1 MTEEKGGLAGSQR
14 KYLRGL
20 AHGLKP
26 LVQVGKGGVTSALL
40 AAVNRALDEH
50 ELIKVKFV
58 DFKEEKKELSEE
70 IGRKT
75 KSERVGMIG
84 NVAVFYRQHAD
95 PEKRKIRIPA

>member
-1 MTEEKGGLAGSQR
+1 MTEDKAGLAGSKR

-26 LVQVGKGGVTSALL
+26 LVQVGKGGVTPALL
-40 AAVNRALDEH
+40 AAVNGALDEH

-58 DFKEEKKELSEE
+58 DFKEEKKELSAE

>member
-1 MTEEKGGLAGSQR
+1 MTEEKGGLTGSQR

-20 AHGLKP
+20 AHSLKP

-40 AAVNRALDEH
+40 AAVNQALDEH
-50 ELIKVKFV
+50 ELIKIKFV

-75 KSERVGMIG
+75 KSEKVGMIG
-84 NVAVFYRQHAD
+84 NVAVFYRRHAE
-95 PEKRKIRIPA
+95 PEKRKIRSPA